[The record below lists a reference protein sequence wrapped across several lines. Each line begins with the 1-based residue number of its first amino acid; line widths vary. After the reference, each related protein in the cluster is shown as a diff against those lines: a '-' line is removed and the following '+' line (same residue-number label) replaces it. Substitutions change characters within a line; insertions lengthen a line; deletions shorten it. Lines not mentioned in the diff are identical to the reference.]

1 MNIASIFK
9 SNNTPNTG
17 KVDTRKSKEF
27 ERIDADYGTILD
39 GYQQVDNNLATIDQT
54 TELKPP
60 SLSNV
65 KDSQLLVLGATAGA
79 AVGGGVGLVS
89 NLLTSWAAQPSID
102 VTTTTHDV
110 NRPTLVG
117 NTERRIEV
125 TKPVT
130 KYDQNG
136 QPYQGTQ
143 LTGWDVKHQPSF
155 RNERAGSYE
164 TQEYK
169 INNAGV
175 SSPVFDALGGMA
187 IGAGVGTLLAG
198 GVIITRKLTGKGEYV
213 PHEGRKTEGDL
224 KVLAKMAGMGAVGG
238 AAIGGL
244 SGLLA
249 SGNSVTKTIVNQT
262 PVFENKVLGQI
273 PADYHVPVHQA
284 NVPTPGT
291 QDVTGQVPVME
302 GGVLGVGRHVKVT
315 ETRETV
321 TAGGGLNLMTGMLGG
336 AVAGAGIGVAAGV
349 LTNVLRKTL

>member
-1 MNIASIFK
+1 MNIASIFR
-9 SNNTPNTG
+9 SNNTPGPT
-17 KVDTRKSKEF
+17 KVDRASKEF

-39 GYQQVDNNLATIDQT
+39 GYQQVNANLQTIDKDTALQ
-54 TELKPP
+54 PP

-65 KDSQLLVLGATAGA
+65 KDAQLLVMGATAGA

-110 NRPTLVG
+110 SRPTLAG
-117 NTERRIEV
+117 NTERRDEV
-125 TKPVT
+125 SKPVT

-136 QPYQGTQ
+136 NPYQGTQ
-143 LTGWDVKHQPSF
+143 LTGWDVKHQASF
-155 RNERAGSYE
+155 KTEKAGEYT

-169 INNAGV
+169 VNNAGV

-187 IGAGVGTLLAG
+187 IGAGIGTLLAG
-198 GVIITRKLTGKGEYV
+198 GVIVTRKLTGKGEYV

-224 KVLAKMAGMGAVGG
+224 KVMAKMAGVGAIGG

-249 SGNSVTKTIVNQT
+249 GGNSVTKTITNQT

-273 PADYHVPVHQA
+273 PADYHQPVHQSS
-284 NVPTPGT
+284 VPSPGT
-291 QDVTGQVPVME
+291 QSVNGQVPVME
-302 GGVLGVGRHVKVT
+302 GGVLGVGKHVKVT
-315 ETRETV
+315 EQKEIV